1 MINARDT
8 SLPSPASAR
17 LLATLHL
24 RAVLPQMAILAAEDP
39 VLRAAAAGT
48 TELVLTFEVAGIG
61 HTALR
66 LHPDGHIQTLD
77 TDAPPPGTLRLWFPT
92 VGQFLRTVEGRSAF
106 VLPRGGLLR
115 LRERS
120 RLEQASRRFEA
131 ILRDPAVDARL
142 HALGSL
148 AVGLAAA
155 ATWLRTHPAGPAL
168 QTELLDGTFTFT
180 CPDLPHAF
188 WFDARTLCSG
198 TGTPP
203 RPPIAETH
211 LDRLETLLAEL
222 NHSQDSLAA
231 LGAGTLRVRGHLPV
245 MERFN
250 LLLAEVAHLLLPA
263 PHA

>member
-1 MINARDT
+1 MINGTDT
-8 SLPSPASAR
+8 SLPAPEAAR

-39 VLRAAAAGT
+39 VLREAAAGA
-48 TELVLTFEVAGIG
+48 TELTLSFEVAGIG

-66 LHPDGHIQTLD
+66 LLPDGHIQNLD
-77 TDAPPPGTLRLWFPT
+77 TDALPPGTLRLWFPT
-92 VGQFLRTVEGRSAF
+92 VGQFLRTVEGQSAF
-106 VLPRGGLLR
+106 VLPRGGWLR
-115 LRERS
+115 LRERA
-120 RLEQASRRFEA
+120 RLEQASRHFEA
-131 ILRDPAVDARL
+131 ILRDPTVDARL

-155 ATWLRTHPAGPAL
+155 AVWLEIHPQGPIL
-168 QTELLDGTFTFT
+168 QTQLLDGAFTFT
-180 CPDLPHAF
+180 CPDLPHPF
-188 WFDARTLCSG
+188 WFDARTLSSG
-198 TGTPP
+198 TGAPP

-231 LGAGTLRVRGHLPV
+231 LGTGTLRIRGHLPV
-245 MERFN
+245 MERLN
-250 LLLAEVAHLLLPA
+250 LLLAEVARLLLPA